1 MNMASGASAN
11 QPHGPDL
18 REELREYYQP
28 ILPYFEPSLV
38 DRGDLDLWR
47 ALAKEH
53 RGAAVLELGA
63 GTGRVTRVLAG
74 PAGTA
79 VALDLNLEML
89 RRAGPGLARRG
100 AHRVVADMRSFELA
114 EEFELI
120 VAPNDPF
127 SHLRKASDRD
137 RALRQ
142 AARHLAPGGRLV
154 LDTLWLPGDEL
165 AEAAGP
171 GGRLVERTASTE
183 RGPLQIRARWRCDVP
198 RRRCDIDYA
207 YLEEGEVVARS
218 VFRGRYWTRE
228 EVERRFRR
236 AGLEVRRLWGGYDRS
251 PWRPDAACLVVDAR
265 RS

>member
-1 MNMASGASAN
+1 MNMASGPSTD
-11 QPHGPDL
+11 QPSGPDL
-18 REELREYYQP
+18 REELRDYYRP

-47 ALAKEH
+47 ELAEEH
-53 RGAAVLELGA
+53 RGGAVLELGA

-74 PAGTA
+74 PAATT

-89 RRAGPGLARRG
+89 RRAGAELARRG

-114 EEFELI
+114 TRFDLI

-127 SHLRKASDRD
+127 SHLREAADRD

-142 AARHLAPGGRLV
+142 AARHLGPGGRLV
-154 LDTLWLPGDEL
+154 LDTLWLPGEEL
-165 AEAAGP
+165 EEAAGP
-171 GGRLVERTASTE
+171 DGRLVERTASTE
-183 RGPLQIRARWRCDVP
+183 RGPLRIRARWRCDVP
-198 RRRCDIDYA
+198 RRLCDVDYV
-207 YLEEGEVVARS
+207 YLEDGEVVARS

-228 EVERRFRR
+228 EIERRFRR

-251 PWRPDAACLVVDAR
+251 PWRPGASCLVVDAR
-265 RS
+265 RY